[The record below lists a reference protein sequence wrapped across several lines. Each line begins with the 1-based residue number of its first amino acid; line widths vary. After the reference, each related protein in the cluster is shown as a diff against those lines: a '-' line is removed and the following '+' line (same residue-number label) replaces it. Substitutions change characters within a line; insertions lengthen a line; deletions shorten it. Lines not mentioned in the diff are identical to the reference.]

1 MLRCTI
7 KLLHV
12 MNEVEWGC
20 MTIHNAVAKAEC
32 KVSRMP
38 LPTRG
43 LSKAAIRSALRIQLV
58 TLDLIVFS
66 AIFLVLQRAAPSLS
80 MHFDISTAAAIFPI
94 YLILAFNNGAYSAT
108 ALEHRIESIRCT
120 VSAVIIAQ
128 ISVAAI
134 LFFIKTTESASRLS
148 FAASSACMILSLIVG
163 RALFTWHVRRLS
175 GGHLW
180 NELLLL
186 DGVLLNFIQKESQ
199 VIHVNQIDLEPDLHN
214 PVMLHRFGILTQQF
228 DRVMIA
234 SVPERHADWA
244 IMLKG
249 ADVDGEI
256 VIEQSNK
263 LGAIGLGQFDS
274 YDTLQISRKPLNL
287 RARFQKR
294 ALDLAIAIP
303 LLISLLPL
311 LAVIALAIKLDT
323 RGPILFRQKRVGRG
337 NRLFE
342 ILKFRS
348 MRIEELDVV
357 GERSASR
364 NDDRITRVGKFI
376 RATSLDELPQL
387 FNVLLGDMSLVGP
400 RPHALGSLAGERKFW
415 EVDRTYW
422 QRHQLKPGI
431 TGLAQVRGFRG
442 ATHEISD
449 LTARLQ
455 ADMEYIQ
462 GWDIWRDLSIL
473 INTFRVIIHR
483 NAY

>member
-1 MLRCTI
+1 MTVHKALAEAEI
-7 KLLHV
+7 KL
-12 MNEVEWGC
+12 
-20 MTIHNAVAKAEC
+20 
-32 KVSRMP
+32 SRMP
-38 LPTRG
+38 TQARG
-43 LSKAAIRSALRIQLV
+43 PSKAAIRSTLRIELV
-58 TLDLIVFS
+58 ALDLLVF
-66 AIFLVLQRAAPSLS
+66 AVTFLVLQRIAPGIG
-80 MHFDISTAAAIFPI
+80 MHFDMSTAAAVIPI

-108 ALEHRIESIRCT
+108 ALEHRIESIRCS
-120 VSAVIIAQ
+120 VSALIIAQ
-128 ISVAAI
+128 ISVVAI
-134 LFFIKTTESASRLS
+134 LFFIKTAESASRLS
-148 FAASSACMILSLIVG
+148 FAVSSVGMILFLIVARG
-163 RALFTWHVRRLS
+163 LFTWRVRRLS

-186 DGVLLNFIQKESQ
+186 DGVLLNRMPKQTQ
-199 VIHVNQIDLEPDLHN
+199 VIRANQIDLEPDLHN
-214 PVMLHRFGILTQQF
+214 PDMLHRFGMLAQQF

-234 SVPERHADWA
+234 SAPERHAEWA

-263 LGAIGLGQFDS
+263 LGAIGLGRFDS

-287 RARFQKR
+287 RARLQKR
-294 ALDLAIAIP
+294 ALDLAIAVP
-303 LLISLLPL
+303 LLIALLPL

-348 MRIEELDVV
+348 MRVEQLDAT
-357 GERSASR
+357 GARSASR
-364 NDDRITRVGKFI
+364 DDDRITRVGKFI

-431 TGLAQVRGFRG
+431 TGLAQIRGFRG
-442 ATHEISD
+442 ATHETSD

-473 INTFRVIIHR
+473 MNTFRVIIHR